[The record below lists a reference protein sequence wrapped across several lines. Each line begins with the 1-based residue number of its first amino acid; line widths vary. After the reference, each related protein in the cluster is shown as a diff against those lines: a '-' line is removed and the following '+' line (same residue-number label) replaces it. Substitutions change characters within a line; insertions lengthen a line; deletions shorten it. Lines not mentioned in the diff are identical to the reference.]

1 MSLEIVVCCFCTR
14 IPRLGIISCRSNGS
28 FKSENHHRMT
38 PVKNTLLAS
47 GWDFILYQTFHD
59 FYIRQGLSFLGL
71 SFLGLSFLVLLS
83 GLSFLG
89 LSFLGLS
96 FLGLRS

>member
-1 MSLEIVVCCFCTR
+1 
-14 IPRLGIISCRSNGS
+14 
-28 FKSENHHRMT
+28 MT

-71 SFLGLSFLVLLS
+71 SFLGLSFL
-83 GLSFLG
+83 G